1 MAYLFV
7 GLMFVSINVFSAFDA
22 FSCVVKQAQ
31 FVSNDGLLVDQA
43 RYQYLVAQEFNVD
56 KNTGAIVGAFTTD
69 NIKKQP
75 AIIDYGSKNQAFKVI
90 IAHYPETTVDLLLI
104 EVYSSSSQ
112 KPFTFITL
120 GSVFT
125 GLCLTKE

>member
-1 MAYLFV
+1 MFYHRFYSRGLKILMAYLFV
-7 GLMFVSINVFSAFDA
+7 GLMFVSINVYSAFDA

-43 RYQYLVAQEFNVD
+43 RHQYLVAQEFNVD

-75 AIIDYGSKNQAFKVI
+75 AIIDYGSKNQA
-90 IAHYPETTVDLLLI
+90 LR
-104 EVYSSSSQ
+104 SSLHTIQ
-112 KPFTFITL
+112 KL
-120 GSVFT
+120 R
-125 GLCLTKE
+125 

>member
-1 MAYLFV
+1 MD
-7 GLMFVSINVFSAFDA
+7 N
-22 FSCVVKQAQ
+22 
-31 FVSNDGLLVDQA
+31 
-43 RYQYLVAQEFNVD
+43 
-56 KNTGAIVGAFTTD
+56 NTGAIVGAFTTD

-75 AIIDYGSKNQAFKVI
+75 AIIDHGSKSQDFKVI
-90 IAHYPETTVDLLLI
+90 IAHYPKTTVALLLI

-112 KPFTFITL
+112 KPFTFITS

>member
-7 GLMFVSINVFSAFDA
+7 GLMFVSINVYSAFDA

-43 RYQYLVAQEFNVD
+43 RYQYLVAQEFDVD
-56 KNTGAIVGAFTTD
+56 NNTGAIVGAFTTD

-75 AIIDYGSKNQAFKVI
+75 AIIDHGSKSQDFKVI
-90 IAHYPETTVDLLLI
+90 IAHYPKTTVDLLLI